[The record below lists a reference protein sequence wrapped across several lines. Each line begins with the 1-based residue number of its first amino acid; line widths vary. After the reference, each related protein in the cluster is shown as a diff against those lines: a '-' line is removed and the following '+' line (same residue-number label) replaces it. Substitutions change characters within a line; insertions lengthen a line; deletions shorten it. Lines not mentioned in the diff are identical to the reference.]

1 MNPFFSEIVD
11 KLKHEKYAG
20 RLQKTSF
27 STTNSGAKG
36 LFWEHTAI
44 KKTLNPQF
52 QLEVLLHID
61 IGVQRFP
68 INGPPAEIKVGGVL
82 NSMLWQNI
90 LRGTEDSHSY

>member
-1 MNPFFSEIVD
+1 MGTHS
-11 KLKHEKYAG
+11 Y
-20 RLQKTSF
+20 
-27 STTNSGAKG
+27 
-36 LFWEHTAI
+36 
-44 KKTLNPQF
+44 KKTQNPQF

-90 LRGTEDSHSY
+90 LRTHTVISARNQSMEEKKHSVIIFSFLTLTS